1 MESLFKRLL
10 SFMLLLMVASC
21 HAQPRSAPVT
31 AIAFYNME
39 NMYDPADD
47 PYRSDEEFTPDGA
60 NHYTE
65 KVYHEKLHNMAY
77 ALSQLAIDKIPEGP
91 AVIGLAEIENKKVL
105 EDLVAEPELS
115 NRKLKIVHFDSPDNR
130 GIDVAL
136 LYNSKYFTVISAK
149 ALPVDLTTS
158 RGKKEK
164 TRDVL
169 YVMGKLGK
177 DTLHIFVNHWPSR
190 REGEENSA
198 WKRAQA
204 AAVSRKVIDQL
215 TAQNKNVKCIV
226 MGDLNDDPVDE
237 SVVTTLGAE
246 GNRQKV
252 RPGGLFNPWVDLYK
266 KGLGTEVYRDNWNL
280 FDQIIVSYGLIN
292 GDAANLKFNN
302 AEIFNREFLR
312 NTYGKLK
319 GYPHRSFS
327 RNRWINGYSD
337 HFPTLIYLS
346 KQSRTKR

>member
-1 MESLFKRLL
+1 MESLLKQIL
-10 SFMLLLMVASC
+10 SFALLLMTASC
-21 HAQPRSAPVT
+21 QAQKNAPLT

-39 NMYDPADD
+39 NLYDPADD
-47 PYRSDEEFTPDGA
+47 PYKSDEEFTPNGA

-65 KVYHEKLHNMAY
+65 KVYREKLHHMAF
-77 ALSQLAIDKIPEGP
+77 ALAQLAIDKTPDGP
-91 AVIGLAEIENKKVL
+91 AIIGLAEIENQKVL

-136 LYNSKYFTVISAK
+136 LYNGKYFSLLSAK
-149 ALPVDLTTS
+149 ALPVDIS
-158 RGKKEK
+158 SHGKKEK

-169 YVMGKLGK
+169 YVTGKLGN

-198 WKRAQA
+198 WKRARA
-204 AAVSRKVIDQL
+204 AEVSRKVIDQL

-237 SVVTTLGAE
+237 SVVTTLGAG
-246 GNRQKV
+246 GNRREV
-252 RPGGLFNPWVDLYK
+252 RPGGLYNPWVDFYK
-266 KGLGTEVYRDNWNL
+266 KGTGTEVYRDNWNL
-280 FDQIIVSYGLIN
+280 FDQIIVSYGLISGN
-292 GDAANLKFNN
+292 ASNLTFDN
-302 AEIFNREFLR
+302 AEIFNRDFLR

-346 KQSRTKR
+346 KQSGTKR